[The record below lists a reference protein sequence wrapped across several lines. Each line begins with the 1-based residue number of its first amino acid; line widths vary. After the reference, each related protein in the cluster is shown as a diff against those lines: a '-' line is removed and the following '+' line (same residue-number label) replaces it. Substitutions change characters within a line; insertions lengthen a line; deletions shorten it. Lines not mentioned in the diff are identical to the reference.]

1 MRRPWRTGVLT
12 LACAALA
19 AAPSAVAASARR
31 AAVSR
36 PAAAAPVQLTDGYG
50 LQVLS
55 QRSLGPRLLELR
67 VRSAMLPA
75 PANMRILLPS
85 GYAKHKH
92 RRYPV
97 LYLFDG
103 TSGHASD
110 WTTRGD
116 AEATTAGLPVIVVMP
131 DIALGGNGGGW
142 CTNWVGPADGSPRW
156 ETFHIDQLIPWVDH
170 NLRTDA
176 YRSARAIAGLS
187 QGGFCAMSYAAR
199 HPDLFGTAVS
209 YSGADDIAYGAV
221 AQLEVTPIINLT
233 EVVLDGV
240 PANSMFG
247 SRLTNEINWAAH
259 DPATLA
265 PNLAATHLLMY
276 TGNGFPGPFDGGKV
290 NGGANI
296 IENGVH
302 TLTLQF
308 HQRLDSLGIPNYL
321 DDYGNGTHSW
331 PYWTR
336 DLKQSIG
343 TIMHNLTSA
352 PQTTGPVTFT
362 SADSTY
368 SVFGWSVQT
377 QRKVREFS
385 TLLDATA
392 AGFTLQGSGGA
403 VVQTPAVYR
412 PGHRYLVTA
421 TGVGPGTSTLQADAG
436 GHLRIPVSLGPSDT
450 LQEYTI
456 DGSTIGT
463 TVRSTQVR
471 VYCACHG

>member
-1 MRRPWRTGVLT
+1 VLV
-12 LACAALA
+12 CAAIV
-19 AAPSAVAASARR
+19 AAPSAIASSATARSATASPSR
-31 AAVSR
+31 AAPSF
-36 PAAAAPVQLTDGYG
+36 ADGSG

-55 QRSLGPRLLELR
+55 QRSLDPRLLESR

-75 PANMRILLPS
+75 PANVRILLPN

-103 TSGHASD
+103 TSGYASD

-116 AEATTAGLPVIVVMP
+116 AEATTAGLPLIVVMP

-142 CTNWVGPADGSPRW
+142 CTNWVGPAEGSPRW
-156 ETFHIDQLIPWVDH
+156 ETFHIDQLIPWVDR
-170 NLRTDA
+170 NLRTDTH
-176 YRSARAIAGLS
+176 RSARAIAGLS

-209 YSGADDIAYGAV
+209 YSGADDIAYGGV

-247 SRLTNEINWAAH
+247 PRLTDEINWAAH

-276 TGNGFPGPFDGGKV
+276 TGNGLPGPFDGGKI

-321 DDYGNGTHSW
+321 DDYGTGTHSW

-343 TIMHNLTSA
+343 TIMSSLTAA
-352 PQTTGPVTFT
+352 PQATGPVTFT
-362 SADSTY
+362 SADPSY

-377 QRKVREFS
+377 ERKVREFS
-385 TLLDATA
+385 TLRNATA
-392 AGFTLQGSGGA
+392 AGFALEGSGGA
-403 VVQTPAVYR
+403 VVRTPAVYR
-412 PGHRYLVTA
+412 PGRSYAVTA
-421 TGVGPGTSTLQADAG
+421 TGAGPGTSTLRADTG
-436 GHLRIPVSLGPSDT
+436 GRLSIPVSLGPSDT
-450 LQEYTI
+450 VQQYVI
-456 DGSTIGT
+456 DGSTFGT
-463 TVRSTQVR
+463 TVRSTQIQ
-471 VYCACHG
+471 VYCACRG